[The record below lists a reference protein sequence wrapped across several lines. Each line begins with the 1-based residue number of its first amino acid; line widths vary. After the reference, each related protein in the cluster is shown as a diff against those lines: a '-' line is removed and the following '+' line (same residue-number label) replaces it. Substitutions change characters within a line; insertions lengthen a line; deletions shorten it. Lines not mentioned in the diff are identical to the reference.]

1 MKSVVG
7 AWPLGIIA
15 AGAALLIATT
25 GATML
30 DGDSATAR
38 KGDRQQRVV
47 HVACDATTMTDS
59 VTGCAELARS
69 IAPDAKPAFTTVAR
83 TSSSMTELLRIP
95 VTE

>member
-7 AWPLGIIA
+7 AWTLGIIA
-15 AGAALLIATT
+15 AGAALFIATT

-30 DGDSATAR
+30 GGDSATAR

-47 HVACDATTMTDS
+47 HVACATTVTDS

-69 IAPDAKPAFTTVAR
+69 VDPDAKPAFTTVAR
-83 TSSSMTELLRIP
+83 TTNSMTKLIRIP